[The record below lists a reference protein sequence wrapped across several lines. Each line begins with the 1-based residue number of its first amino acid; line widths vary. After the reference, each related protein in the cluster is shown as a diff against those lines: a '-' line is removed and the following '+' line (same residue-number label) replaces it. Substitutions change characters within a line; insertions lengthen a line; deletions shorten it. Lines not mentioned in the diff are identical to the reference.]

1 MKQGPSTCVA
11 EHRDLD
17 EAGHLCSKINQVP
30 RGSYPRSLHS
40 PFVECWYLYEGQV
53 AWQGDKAAEPF
64 TEIKGG
70 CSPNE
75 NYANW
80 RTDEWTQAIAP
91 HYT

>member
-40 PFVECWYLYEGQV
+40 PFVEC
-53 AWQGDKAAEPF
+53 
-64 TEIKGG
+64 
-70 CSPNE
+70 
-75 NYANW
+75 
-80 RTDEWTQAIAP
+80 
-91 HYT
+91 